1 MALEYCLVSCCKD
14 QEKKNKQK
22 KQTKKT
28 KSEQNKKKKKNHN
41 GDSLNIS
48 SLLNDL
54 GLRLLP
60 IDYKTIDY
68 PTTVDISDIY

>member
-1 MALEYCLVSCCKD
+1 MNHYIQNQKIPLKPHKKQQTKKKQVNKKKT
-14 QEKKNKQK
+14 KKNK
-22 KQTKKT
+22 
-28 KSEQNKKKKKNHN
+28 HN
-41 GDSLNIS
+41 GDSSNIS
-48 SLLNDL
+48 CLLNDL